1 MTYYSSR
8 GVAMPVSAPEQA
20 RVAGA
25 AVGNETINAPAGHS
39 SLSGEGGGDLLIGNN
54 LDNRHWITDPK
65 DRVVE
70 QAGGGVDTMIG
81 WTSLKLADNVENLQV
96 NGQLNYAIGNNLGN
110 LIIVDDNTHFMWG
123 AGGDDVLVGGA
134 TQKTTFMVRAGE
146 GSDVIYNWN
155 GNSQLQLHG
164 YGFKTAAEIKSAMS
178 QQGADVVLRLNAS
191 ETLTFRDETLSS
203 FQDRQFLLPL
213 DTSKLGDLTF
223 HDEFNS

>member
-1 MTYYSSR
+1 MTYYNSR

-20 RVAGA
+20 RVAGT

-70 QAGGGVDTMIG
+70 QPGGGVDTMIG